1 MAHLQEKRLTDGK
14 QTETNG
20 GGLTKE
26 ISSNL
31 TVSAQEYR
39 GAVQLKISER
49 KKMMKKKISSLI
61 SEVEILWG
69 VETEPERQD
78 IIIKN
83 LVNDEFIIS
92 DAQFANAKAWILN
105 GDRTYMGRNS
115 TKLLLSD
122 FSPTLKQL
130 STLESDSVRVLTKEE
145 LVLMLRDEH
154 EKGARRAI
162 NDKFVLNA
170 KENPE
175 AVDEVV
181 QHLQKENLR
190 LGLELMETKEALRL
204 LTKERDNLLS
214 RVRNPSGMLM
224 QQLQG
229 QP

>member
-1 MAHLQEKRLTDGK
+1 MIQ
-14 QTETNG
+14 
-20 GGLTKE
+20 
-26 ISSNL
+26 
-31 TVSAQEYR
+31 
-39 GAVQLKISER
+39 
-49 KKMMKKKISSLI
+49 
-61 SEVEILWG
+61 EVEYARGIV
-69 VETEPERQD
+69 VEDTYSDYLVQ
-78 IIIKN
+78 K
-83 LVNDEFIIS
+83 LVNEDFIIS

-105 GDRTYMGRNS
+105 GDRTYMGRSS

-122 FSPTLKQL
+122 FSPTLKQIA
-130 STLESDSVRVLTKEE
+130 SLESDSVRVLTKEE

-190 LGLELMETKEALRL
+190 LALELMETKEALRL

>member
-1 MAHLQEKRLTDGK
+1 MTDGK